1 MMICFEVMKYQK
13 KCSERRLNVAWISE
27 FVEVKSFVW
36 KMGGKRE
43 NIKIWTIF
51 SRLCSNYT

>member
-36 KMGGKRE
+36 KMGGKKKCKLYIISWQ
-43 NIKIWTIF
+43 NDT
-51 SRLCSNYT
+51 T